1 MYEQCMSLY
10 AGGSQKLRTF
20 RGGGGV
26 QEEIENAKPWMD
38 EEGIKHYK
46 LKASLHNQNP

>member
-1 MYEQCMSLY
+1 MPEVVRNY
-10 AGGSQKLRTF
+10 APF
-20 RGGGGV
+20 GGGGV